1 MSDEHQKHLRIQ
13 LKHVSVNNWNNTENL
28 PVVLHYLID
37 NYVSIV
43 YVLCDIWSRLLVPL
57 DFDRKNKESFQLWNV
72 IRVIGYEFACPS
84 YLVSVLKYIS
94 LLKA

>member
-13 LKHVSVNNWNNTENL
+13 LKHVSMNNRNYTENL

-43 YVLCDIWSRLLVPL
+43 YVLCDIRSRLLVPL
-57 DFDRKNKESFQLWNV
+57 DFDRKNKESFQLCNV
-72 IRVIGYEFACPS
+72 IRVIGYEFAGPS
-84 YLVSVLKYIS
+84 NLASVLKYIHY
-94 LLKA
+94 

>member
-1 MSDEHQKHLRIQ
+1 
-13 LKHVSVNNWNNTENL
+13 VNNWNYTENIH
-28 PVVLHYLID
+28 VVLHYLID

-43 YVLCDIWSRLLVPL
+43 YVLYDIWSILLVPW

-72 IRVIGYEFACPS
+72 IRVIGYEFACAS
-84 YLVSVLKYIS
+84 NLVGVLKYIS